1 VEKPVTDILW
11 VLFSATLVLMM
22 QPGFMCLESGM
33 TRSKNSINVAI
44 KNLADF
50 VISVTCFWLVGY
62 GIMFVGD
69 YSGIMPDLESPWPA
83 TFFIF
88 QAMFCGTAT
97 TIFSGAVAE
106 RMRFAS
112 YILIATLTAAFLYPL
127 FGQWAWGGL
136 FDAGN
141 TGWLEARGFVDFAGS
156 TVVHSL
162 GGWVALAAL
171 VVLGPRKGRFNADGS
186 VNELNPSNLPLS
198 VLGALLLWFGWIG
211 FNGGSTLAIDATV
224 PGVIVRTSVAA
235 AVGGISC
242 MLLGWYI
249 TKVAKVGFLINGT
262 LSGLVAITANCH
274 CVSTPDSALI
284 GLISGPVCLFC
295 ERLLEKLRIDD
306 AIGAVPVHLGCG
318 IWGTL
323 AVALFGIEEK
333 LGTGLS
339 FGEQLWVQTLG
350 VLAAF
355 VVGFVIPLLIMLVIN
370 RISPLRVTHEDEDIG
385 LNVSE
390 HGAKTDLADLFQA
403 MDRQASSGDLSL
415 RVPEEPFTEVGHIA
429 RRYNQVMAALQDAV
443 SKTEAVVTSATDA
456 IFTFSRDSLR
466 ILSCNPAAESMFGQ
480 PCAALVG
487 VELGMLFEDSSAI
500 PLDGLASRRHVEVS
514 ARRNDGSSFPVE
526 AVVTA
531 AESDNDTFYIGT
543 FRDISTRKRAEDRIR
558 RSEARYREFFENTGT
573 AIFVD
578 TPDGLI
584 VVVNQE
590 FANLVGWTKD
600 EIEGRMTLKEFFR
613 DDLDTVE
620 SNHRRRLSGQGAP
633 RNYEVLITNRMG
645 RKIPVYMTVSVIPG
659 TDNTLNSLLDV
670 SEQVEARDAL
680 ERQHVHFRQL
690 FESSPLGITLVDPE
704 GRIVDV
710 NPGFEA
716 MFGRVAAEVRGQF
729 NWHLVVPE
737 DRREEVDAFR
747 SNILA
752 GRPVSCETLRKHR
765 DGRLIPVSLL
775 GYPVQLDGE
784 IIGMYYIYH
793 DITERK
799 RFERELAHQAFHD
812 DLTQLP
818 NRVLF
823 LERLEH
829 AMKRLKRREG
839 YDFAVLMVDLDGFK
853 KINDSLGHAAGD
865 RYLQET
871 GRRLVSC
878 LREVDTVARLGGD
891 EFALLLE
898 EVGKP
903 REVIAVL
910 HRILKEIANP
920 VRHNEEELFASA
932 SIGVVL
938 HPHRYTS
945 SSDIL
950 RDADT
955 AMYRAKELG
964 KNRFKV
970 FNRSMHVQAM
980 NVLRMENDLRR
991 ALENGELYLHYQPII
1006 STRDDTI
1013 DGFEALVRWDH
1024 PVHGNISPSEFIPLA
1039 EETGLIVSLGNFVI
1053 EEACAQLRR
1062 WREALPGLS
1071 VSMSVNLS
1079 SRQLYQKNLVE
1090 LIGSCLDRN
1099 GIEPA
1104 CLKLEITEGVV
1115 MLNAKETMEK
1125 LFQLKRLGVSLVIDD
1140 FGTGYSSL
1148 SYLQKFPI
1156 DSLKIDRSFISGNG
1170 GEAELET
1177 QAENV
1182 EIVKAIISLARS
1194 LNLSVVAE
1202 GVEKEEQYG
1211 YLKRAECDEVQGYMF
1226 YRPMSSD
1233 DAFKVICEHVKGN
1246 DG

>member
-1 VEKPVTDILW
+1 
-11 VLFSATLVLMM
+11 MM

-50 VISVTCFWLVGY
+50 VISVASFWVVGY

-69 YSGIMPDLESPWPA
+69 FSGIMPDLDAAWPA

-106 RMRFAS
+106 RMRFSS
-112 YILIATLTAAFLYPL
+112 YALIATATAAFLYPL

-136 FDAGN
+136 FNADN
-141 TGWLEARGFVDFAGS
+141 TGWLEARGFIDFAGS

-162 GGWVALAAL
+162 GGWVALASL
-171 VVLGPRKGRFNADGS
+171 VVLGPRKGRFNSDGT

-211 FNGGSTLAIDATV
+211 FNGGSTLTIDATV
-224 PGVIVRTSVAA
+224 PGVILRTCLAA
-235 AVGGISC
+235 AVGGVAC
-242 MLLGWYI
+242 LLLGWYL
-249 TKVAKVGFLINGT
+249 TRVAKATFLINGT

-274 CVSTPDSALI
+274 CVSTADSAVI
-284 GLISGPVCLFC
+284 GLISAPVCLFC

-323 AVALFGIEEK
+323 AVAFFGIPEK
-333 LGTGLS
+333 LGTGLTM
-339 FGEQLWVQTLG
+339 GGQLWIQFLG

-355 VVGFVIPLLIMLVIN
+355 VVGFVIPLLFMLIFN
-370 RISPLRVTHEDEDIG
+370 RISPLRVTAEDEEIG

-390 HGAKTDLADLFQA
+390 HGAKTELVDLFYA
-403 MDRQASSGDLSL
+403 MDRQAASGDLAI

-429 RRYNQVMAALQDAV
+429 RRYNQVMAALQAAV
-443 SKTEAVVTSATDA
+443 AKTEAVVTSATDA

-466 ILSCNPAAESMFGQ
+466 IISCNPAAERMFGQ

-487 VELGMLFEDSSAI
+487 TELGVLFDDSFI
-500 PLDGLASRRHVEVS
+500 GTLDAPVARRHVEVF
-514 ARRNDGSSFPVE
+514 AWRGDGSSFPVE
-526 AVVTA
+526 AVVTEA
-531 AESDNDTFYIGT
+531 DADDDAFYIGT
-543 FRDISTRKRAEDRIR
+543 FRDISTRKQAEDEIR

-573 AIFVD
+573 AIFID
-578 TPDGLI
+578 TPDGQLI
-584 VVVNQE
+584 LVNQE
-590 FANLVGWTKD
+590 FASLVGWTKD
-600 EIEGRMTLKEFFR
+600 EIEGRMTLRQFFHTE
-613 DDLDTVE
+613 DMALVE
-620 SNHRRRLSGQGAP
+620 SYHRQRLNNEGAP
-633 RNYEVLITNRMG
+633 RNYEVRITDRLG
-645 RKIPVYMTVSVIPG
+645 RDIPVYMTVSVIPG
-659 TDNTLNSLLDV
+659 TDNTLNSLLDI
-670 SEQVEARDAL
+670 SEQVEAREAL

-690 FESSPLGITLVDPE
+690 FESSPLGIILVDPE

-716 MFGRVAAEVRGQF
+716 MFGWQADEVRGEY
-729 NWHLVVPE
+729 NRHLVVPE

-752 GRPVSCETLRKHR
+752 GRPVSHETLRKHR
-765 DGRLIPVSLL
+765 DGRQIPVTLL
-775 GYPVQLDGE
+775 GYPVEFDGE
-784 IIGMYYIYH
+784 IVGMYYIYH

-812 DLTQLP
+812 DLTGLP

-829 AMKRLKRREG
+829 AMRRQKRREG
-839 YDFAVLMVDLDGFK
+839 YSFAVLMVDLDGFK

-865 RYLQET
+865 RYLQAT
-871 GRRLVSC
+871 AKRLIRC

-903 REVIAVL
+903 REVITVV
-910 HRILKEIANP
+910 HRILREIAEP

-932 SIGVVL
+932 SIGLVL
-938 HPHRYTS
+938 HPHRYTAS
-945 SSDIL
+945 NDIL

-970 FNRSMHVQAM
+970 FNRSMHVQALNM
-980 NVLRMENDLRR
+980 LRLENDLRR
-991 ALENGELYLHYQPII
+991 ALDANELHLHYQPII
-1006 STRDDTI
+1006 ATRDGRVG
-1013 DGFEALVRWDH
+1013 GFEALVRWTH
-1024 PVHGNISPSEFIPLA
+1024 PVHGPIPPDEFIPLA
-1039 EETGLIVSLGNFVI
+1039 EETGLIVPLGNFVI
-1053 EEACAQLRR
+1053 QEACRQLRV
-1062 WREALPGLS
+1062 WREALPDVPL
-1071 VSMSVNLS
+1071 SMSVNLS

-1090 LIGSCLDRN
+1090 MVGECLETN
-1099 GIEPA
+1099 GIDPGR
-1104 CLKLEITEGVV
+1104 LKLEITESVV

-1125 LFQLKRLGVSLVIDD
+1125 LFQLKRLGVCLVIDD

-1156 DSLKIDRSFISGNG
+1156 DSLKIDRSFISGG
-1170 GEAELET
+1170 DGADDMGSRT
-1177 QAENV
+1177 ENV
-1182 EIVKAIISLARS
+1182 EIVRAIISLARS
-1194 LNLSVVAE
+1194 LDLTVVAE
-1202 GVEKEEQYG
+1202 GVEKEEQFG
-1211 YLKRAECDEVQGYMF
+1211 YLKSAECDEVQGYMF
-1226 YRPMSSD
+1226 YRPLPADEAFEVISGERPPD
-1233 DAFKVICEHVKGN
+1233 DGA
-1246 DG
+1246 